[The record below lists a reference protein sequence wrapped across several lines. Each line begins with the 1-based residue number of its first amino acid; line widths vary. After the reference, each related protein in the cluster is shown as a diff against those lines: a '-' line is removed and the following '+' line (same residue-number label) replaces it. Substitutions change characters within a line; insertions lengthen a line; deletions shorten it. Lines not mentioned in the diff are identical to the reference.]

1 MKLGKKLIIIGII
14 IAIVPMILISGY
26 AYMNYGNIGII
37 GQYGPWMFF
46 IIGIAIAIYG
56 EYLDRK

>member
-1 MKLGKKLIIIGII
+1 MIIIGII
-14 IAIVPMILISGY
+14 IAIVPTILISGY
-26 AYMNYGNIGII
+26 AYMNYGAIGII
-37 GQYGPWMFF
+37 GQYGPWAFF